1 MTKSQY
7 KVTLCQTV
15 RLDITIIV
23 LACPDEASLGF
34 QHVGNH
40 VVDETM
46 LVMESLLVVL
56 LLVVLLED
64 LLEYVLEKTII
75 LLHNGVLGAEVQW
88 EPDVI
93 GELEAWMCELSDR
106 LIMFVPFVSEK
117 GFKVYYVTS
126 TVLYI
131 PMPHPPSFSKW
142 NTSCFSTADPSSGV
156 NTISN
161 LPDFRVTKSLARY
174 WSP

>member
-93 GELEAWMCELSDR
+93 GELEA
-106 LIMFVPFVSEK
+106 
-117 GFKVYYVTS
+117 
-126 TVLYI
+126 
-131 PMPHPPSFSKW
+131 
-142 NTSCFSTADPSSGV
+142 
-156 NTISN
+156 
-161 LPDFRVTKSLARY
+161 
-174 WSP
+174 